1 MHSWVAFT
9 GLLLLWTDAVVSQA
23 RVDGVAGQSVTLPCT
38 YSTARGT
45 NSMCW
50 GRGACPLTRCPN
62 ELIWTD
68 GHRITFQKSRRYNLK
83 GMISQGN
90 VSLTIEDAAQSD
102 SGTYCCRVE
111 YSGWFNDLKVNILL
125 DVKPAPPNATSAPTS
140 PRVSTSTPTT
150 AARTQNHKTD
160 PPKVTSVGT
169 PTWLSPS
176 APTTP
181 APTPKLPT
189 DAPKVTS
196 VGTPPWV
203 SPSAPTTP
211 APTPKLHTAL
221 PKATSAPTSPRG
233 STSAPTTPA
242 PTPKLN
248 TAPPKATNVPT
259 SPSVS
264 TSAALAPAHTQDILR
279 ETTSSSP
286 MQTTGTQ
293 PITTQEANRT
303 SSPSDPCPTDG
314 NSTVMRPSEG
324 AWPDGGNHVN
334 VGEKPWM
341 STNKA
346 LYIGLAATALILL
359 SVLAAVITKRHLCV
373 KRKVLN
379 ISKPSP
385 IELLTGT
392 LPNDTAVHYQAEES
406 VHLENNVYSG
416 N

>member
-38 YSTARGT
+38 YSTAGGT
-45 NSMCW
+45 TSMCW

-68 GHRITFQKSRRYNLK
+68 GHLITFQKSRRYNLK

-125 DVKPAPPNATSAPTS
+125 DVKPAPPKATSAPTS
-140 PRVSTSTPTT
+140 PRVSTSAPTT
-150 AARTQNHKTD
+150 AA
-160 PPKVTSVGT
+160 
-169 PTWLSPS
+169 PTVNLM
-176 APTTP
+176 T
-181 APTPKLPT
+181 
-189 DAPKVTS
+189 
-196 VGTPPWV
+196 
-203 SPSAPTTP
+203 
-211 APTPKLHTAL
+211 
-221 PKATSAPTSPRG
+221 
-233 STSAPTTPA
+233 
-242 PTPKLN
+242 
-248 TAPPKATNVPT
+248 
-259 SPSVS
+259 
-264 TSAALAPAHTQDILR
+264 
-279 ETTSSSP
+279 ETMSSSL

-303 SSPSDPCPTDG
+303 SSPSNPCTTGG

-324 AWPDGGNHVN
+324 GWPDGGNPVN
-334 VGEKPWM
+334 LKEKPWM
-341 STNKA
+341 NTNKA

-359 SVLAAVITKRHLCV
+359 SVLTTVITKRHLCV

-392 LPNDTAVHYQAEES
+392 PPNTGTPPKDTAVHYRAEES
-406 VHLENNVYSG
+406 VHFENKLYSG